1 MSLSWGNGTLQSC
14 FFRGSVHVAACKSV
28 SETGVCTAYVSS
40 KASEQPGMPHPE
52 AQSTGHSGGE
62 SWEAGV
68 EVEGP
73 KMSFSGTEQ
82 SDDKANGDKL
92 PPLSS
97 RVNCLVLCDGHSP
110 LRQPFQSLH
119 PERVKEQLHDS
130 DTP

>member
-1 MSLSWGNGTLQSC
+1 MRLAS
-14 FFRGSVHVAACKSV
+14 
-28 SETGVCTAYVSS
+28 AYVSL
-40 KASEQPGMPHPE
+40 KASEQLGVPRPE

-110 LRQPFQSLH
+110 FETAFPVPTS
-119 PERVKEQLHDS
+119 
-130 DTP
+130 